1 MFNRVRH
8 KFLIALMIAILMLP
22 VSYKLMPDLFAAAY
36 PQLVQLSGTNNVGV
50 TGTVTVTGTVVSN
63 QGAMSTIGNAWNMRL
78 SNGLS
83 NFNWGTLINRW
94 PVIIVNSSGVEVGT
108 ALTPYNIRTTTA
120 TTFST
125 GWVTVLNT
133 ATLIKAANTS
143 RASIA
148 LRNIGSVDAYIG
160 SYSTI
165 ATSSGFPIKANESL
179 TLDRNTSAI
188 YGVVVSDAT
197 NIIYLEE

>member
-1 MFNRVRH
+1 MKKIV
-8 KFLIALMIAILMLP
+8 IVEIL
-22 VSYKLMPDLFAAAY
+22 LFIGLCLSILAY
-36 PQLVQLSGTNNVGV
+36 SAD
-50 TGTVTVTGTVVSN
+50 TVVDPTDN
-63 QGAMSTIGNAWNMRL
+63 VKT
-78 SNGLS
+78 
-83 NFNWGTLINRW
+83 
-94 PVIIVNSSGVEVGT
+94 VNSSGVETGT
-108 ALTPYNIRTTTA
+108 ALTPYNVRTTTA

-133 ATLIKAANTS
+133 ATLIKAANAS